1 MTKLK
6 GDLEIVDVEQGSEE
20 WHEYRQGKRPASITP
35 MLMGTSKFQ
44 DAADAYDAMQ
54 GEQED
59 APSFVE
65 KIRDWGNRM
74 EPKARAKLSEIL
86 GQPVFPVVGHRGQ
99 YSASLDGFV
108 VVGGKRIGYEIKA
121 PFSGARSQTWKAAV
135 KDQIE
140 PGYADQ
146 IEHQVQVFD
155 LDEAYLFVYVDD
167 TNWRLEQYR
176 YRDGRWEEIEKGW
189 VQFVKRH
196 LETFTRPNPYAERE
210 DSEWSIAAGIFVN
223 AKNALDDAEK
233 VVEEARER
241 LIKLAD
247 GKKSSGF
254 GVAVNIYP
262 KRGALD
268 YKAALEF
275 YAPEVEVEPFRKA
288 PSTVTSVNILKEKA
302 K

>member
-1 MTKLK
+1 MTKLS
-6 GDLEIVDVEQGSEE
+6 GDLEIVEFEQGSEE
-20 WHEYRQGKRPASITP
+20 WHEYRRGKRPASVTP

-54 GEQED
+54 GEQEED
-59 APSFVE
+59 VGFVE

-74 EPKARAKLSEIL
+74 EPKARTKLSEIL
-86 GQPVFPVVGHRGQ
+86 GIQVFPVVGHRGD

-108 VVGGKRIGYEIKA
+108 VVGGKRIGYEIKS

-146 IEHQVQVFD
+146 IEQQVQVFD

-167 TNWRLEQYR
+167 KNWRLVPYTYR
-176 YRDGRWEEIEKGW
+176 EGRWEEIVKVW

-196 LETFTRPNPYAERE
+196 LETFTRPNPYAARE
-210 DSEWSIAAGIFVN
+210 DDEWRVA
-223 AKNALDDAEK
+223 AEK
-233 VVEEARER
+233 FEIAKRELDEAEQVAELARQA

-262 KRGALD
+262 KRGSVD
-268 YKAALEF
+268 YKAALEYF
-275 YAPEVEVEPFRKA
+275 APEVEVEPFRKA
-288 PSTVTSVNILKEKA
+288 PSTVTQVSLLKEKS